1 MSLRRNFTIWFRRNG
16 PSGIVSGL
24 IAFFVISYIIIAKLD
39 ENSKRVVSV
48 VRTGVNVI
56 PMEIMQEFE
65 QGRVN
70 VGKGVIYDFDKEDRR
85 QINGVNSSFPA
96 ASADEFENQMKL
108 ERSQRAGEITVLSAH
123 NDTKRND
130 LKSMYSKDLH
140 PAKPIEAMV
149 SSPMHKLIHEYNAF
163 SESKEKRTSIN
174 RNQCVLLRTHH
185 GNAPICIHDPA
196 DDEIISG
203 RLAKDGLWEGNYLY
217 IIGSI
222 LSREPNIEVLDLGCN
237 IGVYTIISAKLKHR
251 VVALD
256 PNKINIRLLN
266 KSLNLGGLSRYVT
279 LLWNAISDVR
289 ENVTLF
295 DIIGNIG
302 GSFVETADKNAT
314 VDDDHKSFAI
324 TLDDLIGYF
333 VGKPVFVKMDIET
346 YELRAL
352 KGGSQFFKEI
362 DVRYVLMEWVHH
374 REFDTGKVV
383 IKLMEQYGLFP
394 HVNAHVNTR
403 LEPDHY
409 RSWPDNILWIK
420 YPKH

>member
-1 MSLRRNFTIWFRRNG
+1 MSLTSNVKIWLRRNR
-16 PSGIVSGL
+16 PSGVVSGFL
-24 IAFFVISYIIIAKLD
+24 AFFVVSYIIITKLD
-39 ENSKRVVSV
+39 EKRLTKNTVNY
-48 VRTGVNVI
+48 VRTRINVI
-56 PMEIMQEFE
+56 PADIMQEVD
-65 QGRVN
+65 QDHVN
-70 VGKGVIYDFDKEDRR
+70 NGKGVIYAFDEEDRK
-85 QINGVNSSFPA
+85 QLNGVYYSSPA
-96 ASADEFENQMKL
+96 ASADEFESHMKL
-108 ERSQRAGEITVLSAH
+108 QRSHYAGEITGGWNNVLSAH
-123 NDTKRND
+123 NDTKRID
-130 LKSMYSKDLH
+130 LKPVYSKDLL
-140 PAKPIEAMV
+140 PAKRQEDAV
-149 SSPMHKLIHEYNAF
+149 ASTKHTRIHEYNAF
-163 SESKEKRTSIN
+163 SESKDKRNSIN
-174 RNQCVLLRTHH
+174 SNQCVLLKTHH
-185 GNAPICIHDPA
+185 GNAPICIHDLA

-203 RLAKDGLWEGNYLY
+203 RLAKDGVWEGNYLY

-289 ENVTLF
+289 ENVTLY

-362 DVRYVLMEWVHH
+362 DVRYVLMEWIYH
-374 REFDTGKVV
+374 REFATGKDV
-383 IKLMEQYGLFP
+383 IKMMEQYGLFP
-394 HVNAHVNTR
+394 HTKIQPTQIR
-403 LEPDHY
+403 LVH
-409 RSWPDNILWIK
+409 
-420 YPKH
+420 